1 MEVRYASVTSRVL
14 AFLMDTVVFFGVA
27 YLVLMAIPE
36 APAEGGIRWM
46 YLVLVL
52 GMPTIVFT
60 LFLSY
65 RSATPGMAI
74 VDIQV
79 LERDRRFAIGFDQA
93 IQRQLAWLLDVASLG
108 IGLVWSAFSE
118 RRQTLHDWASG
129 TIVVERV
136 AIGETIHYRPW
147 SAFWLLVLRITPAL
161 TAIVLIYLLVVSAGE
176 DNNGQVLLNGVAI
189 ACIASMGATL
199 LFAALM
205 IRKTRV
211 RITPIGVQRSGFLG
225 WKKKAIA
232 WHDIEYCQVVDRRY
246 FPYFRC
252 HKRNRKTFRIPFT
265 AEQVTL
271 AAQALR
277 HHGVRLEY

>member
-14 AFLMDTVVFFGVA
+14 AFLMDTAVFFGIA

-36 APAEGGIRWM
+36 APATEGIRWLSLLM
-46 YLVLVL
+46 VL
-52 GMPTIVFT
+52 GVPTVVFT

-136 AIGETIHYRPW
+136 AIGEIIRYQPW
-147 SAFWLLVLRITPAL
+147 SAFWLLVLNVTPAL
-161 TAIVLIYLLVVSAGE
+161 TAMVVIYLLLGSGSEENKGE
-176 DNNGQVLLNGVAI
+176 VLLNGVAI
-189 ACIASMGATL
+189 ACIVSIGSTL
-199 LFAALM
+199 IFAALM

-211 RITPIGVQRSGFLG
+211 RLTPIGVQRSGLLG
-225 WKKKAIA
+225 WKKQATG
-232 WHDIEYCQVVDRRY
+232 WNDIEYCKVVNGRY

-252 HKRNRKTFRIPFT
+252 HKRNRKTFRIPFS

-271 AAQALR
+271 TAQALR
-277 HHGVRLEY
+277 DNGVRLEY